1 MMRLFAAGYGLWHS
15 AAEVPTKL
23 ELVLGLETAK
33 TLDLD
38 APPTVRAR
46 AD

>member
-1 MMRLFAAGYGLWHS
+1 
-15 AAEVPTKL
+15 L
-23 ELVLGLETAK
+23 ELVLNLETAK

-38 APPTVRAR
+38 APPTLRAR

>member
-1 MMRLFAAGYGLWHS
+1 MAFGTQR
-15 AAEVPTKL
+15 PRCRTKL
-23 ELVLGLETAK
+23 ELVLNLETAK